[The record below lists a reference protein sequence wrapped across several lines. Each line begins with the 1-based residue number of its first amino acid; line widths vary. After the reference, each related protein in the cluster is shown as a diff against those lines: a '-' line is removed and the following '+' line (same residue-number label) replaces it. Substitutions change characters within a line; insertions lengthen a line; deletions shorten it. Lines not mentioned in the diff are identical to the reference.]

1 MAVNFAA
8 RLARLKK
15 DRKVLLG
22 QIQKITRDLA
32 EVETDIDA
40 TEAEIGKAPLIATEE
55 EMRRFRGDP
64 APRKVATTRKPR
76 AKK

>member
-8 RLARLKK
+8 RLVRLKK
-15 DRKVLLG
+15 DRKVLLA
-22 QIQKITRDLA
+22 QVQRITRDLA

-40 TEAEIGKAPLIATEE
+40 TEVEMGKAPCV
-55 EMRRFRGDP
+55 DP
-64 APRKVATTRKPR
+64 APRKAATTRKPR